1 MKEIIIFCQAPAD
14 IQYALA
20 IYDRNRNNTRIS
32 IFCINVEGM
41 YKFISSLNL
50 NLKKLIFIPYV
61 IDISIKKPVDIF
73 TERNRIKRLFK
84 EYFFEM
90 TEDELYFFSNRYDW
104 VLYSILVKLYKNN
117 KIYLIDHYKYTSVKN
132 IKENFSIKRVIIKL
146 IYQFITG
153 VYMNS
158 LLSNNKLILSFPIDK
173 FDVKKLAT
181 PQNIQKIRNKYQ
193 FNGLIKKRSVLIFES
208 GISDSEMIQNYEQT
222 IYKIIQ
228 IFIKHDFNIYI
239 KPHPRLGFTKRLQN
253 VGKLIPP
260 HIPGEF
266 LPISEFISVF
276 GISSAVIGKLA
287 MDNKNIYSIIDCF
300 NFINI
305 SNKISYKKYLNEQ
318 SNNKIIFISN
328 LKNLRDLLT
337 SFQ

>member
-14 IQYALA
+14 IQYTLD
-20 IYDRNRNNTRIS
+20 IYDRNINNAKIS
-32 IFCINVEGM
+32 IFCINVKGM

-50 NLKKLIFIPYV
+50 NLKKLIFIPYFN
-61 IDISIKKPVDIF
+61 DFSIKKPIDVF
-73 TERNRIKRLFK
+73 TERNRLKRLFN

-90 TEDELYFFSNRYDW
+90 TGNKLYFFSNRYDW
-104 VLYSILVKLYKNN
+104 VLYSILIKLHKNN

-132 IKENFSIKRVIIKL
+132 IEENFSIKSVIVKL

-158 LLSNNKLILSFPIDK
+158 LLFNNKLILNFPINR
-173 FDVKKLAT
+173 FNIKKLAT

-193 FNGLIKKRSVLIFES
+193 YNGLIKKKSVLIFES
-208 GISDSEMIQNYEQT
+208 GISDSELIQNYEQT
-222 IYKIIQ
+222 ICKIIQ
-228 IFIKHDFNIYI
+228 IFIENDYNVYI
-239 KPHPRLGFTKRLQN
+239 KPHPRLGFTKQLQN
-253 VGKLIPP
+253 FGKLIPP

-305 SNKISYKKYLNEQ
+305 SNKITYKKYLNDQ
-318 SNNKIIFISN
+318 SNNKIIFVSN
-328 LKNLRDLLT
+328 LKSLSDLIT
-337 SFQ
+337 SF